1 MSNLKSLQSRFI
13 DADWL
18 KELDVVLV
26 GLGAVG
32 QGVGLSLLAN
42 GYNVVAFDFDEV
54 DSNNVIPQGYSQAQ
68 VGFSKAIAFDENA
81 EAFIGVTPTVFDR
94 AYNGM
99 TGEVMISA
107 VDSMSARKQ
116 IFDAFLDSDAKLFID
131 ARMNPVQFQ
140 IFCVRKDNIEQIELY
155 KTFLYS
161 DAEVPEQ
168 NCSFKASRHT
178 NQIIH
183 GTITSIVTNYVMNRE
198 LDAEVYRVPFL
209 YEFNTNFL
217 LCNIRD

>member
-1 MSNLKSLQSRFI
+1 MSNLKSLQSRFV
-13 DADWL
+13 DAEWL
-18 KELDVVLV
+18 KPLDVVLV

-42 GYNVVAFDFDEV
+42 GYDVVAFDFDEV

-81 EAFIGVTPTVFDR
+81 NAFIGVTPTVFDSP
-94 AYNGM
+94 YNGM

-116 IFDAFLDSDAKLFID
+116 IFDSFLASDAKLFID

-140 IFCVRKDNIEQIELY
+140 IFCVRKDESQIELY
-155 KTFLYS
+155 KNHLYS

-198 LDAEVYRVPFL
+198 LDAEVYSVPFL

-217 LCNIRD
+217 LCRIQD